1 MNKCKEECIWGTWYA
16 SNKVYCPF
24 PFCVKEVKHD
34 AKETKEAL
42 QPSRLSRANR

>member
-1 MNKCKEECIWGTWYA
+1 MNKCKECIWERGMHLTRCIA
-16 SNKVYCPF
+16 V